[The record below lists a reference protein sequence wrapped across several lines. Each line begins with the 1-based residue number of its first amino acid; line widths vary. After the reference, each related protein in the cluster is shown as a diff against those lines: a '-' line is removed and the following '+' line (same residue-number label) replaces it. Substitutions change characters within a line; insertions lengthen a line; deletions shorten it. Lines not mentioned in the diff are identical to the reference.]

1 MQELAMIRT
10 LLSIALGALWFVSL
24 GCGATLPE
32 APPAGQPPAAP
43 AAGTAADD
51 GGAKPQGTVTPQT
64 SGTTETPTP
73 TQPMDPQPP
82 DGPPQAVAEVPL
94 IPRSVLFGNPDRALV
109 RISRDGTKIAYVAPL
124 DGVLNVWVGPL
135 DDPSAAQP
143 VTHDKG
149 RGIRMYFW
157 AHTNRH
163 IVYRQDEKGDENWHV
178 YAVDIQ
184 TKEVRDL
191 TPLEGISAQIE
202 AVSHRFPDEIL
213 LGINH
218 RNAEL
223 HDVYRVNLLSGERT
237 LVQENEGFYGFS
249 IDDDYRV
256 RLAMRF
262 EEHGGSTYLR
272 RTDEGWQEF
281 IALSSIDAMT
291 SGPAGFDRTG
301 DVLYFIDSRDRN
313 TGALTTIDL
322 KTMQQNVVAEN
333 PKADVD
339 DLLTHPTENTLLAVS
354 YTYARKQWQVL
365 DESVQEDFEY
375 LRTVADGELEIPSQ
389 SSDNQHWIV
398 AYRMDNGPLRYYH
411 YDRQARQA
419 RFLFTNQQALENL
432 PLARMHPVT
441 IRARD
446 GLELVSYLTLPV
458 QYAPQG
464 AARPVRPLP
473 MVLSVH
479 GGPWARDDWGY
490 DPEHQWLANR
500 GYAVLSVNFR
510 GSTGFGK
517 QFMNAAARQWGAAM
531 HDDLLDAVAWAVEEK
546 IADPQRIA
554 IMGASYGGYATL
566 VGLTKTPEVFA
577 CGIDIVG
584 PSSLITLMENIPP
597 YWAPFLPVLKDR
609 VGDPTTEEG
618 RQFLLERS
626 PLQHVDRIRRP
637 LLIGQGANDPRVKQQ
652 ESDQIVQA
660 MQARGIPVV
669 YVLYPDEGHGFARP
683 ANRMSFYAVA
693 EAFLKQHLGGD
704 RYEPVGDD
712 FAGSSIQV
720 PVGAEQVPGL
730 LPALQAV
737 QAAP

>member
-1 MQELAMIRT
+1 M
-10 LLSIALGALWFVSL
+10 
-24 GCGATLPE
+24 
-32 APPAGQPPAAP
+32 
-43 AAGTAADD
+43 D
-51 GGAKPQGTVTPQT
+51 
-64 SGTTETPTP
+64 
-73 TQPMDPQPP
+73 TQPSNRTP
-82 DGPPQAVAEVPL
+82 GPIAEVPL

-124 DGVLNVWVGPL
+124 DGVLNVWVGPV
-135 DDPSAAQP
+135 DDPAAAQP
-143 VTHDKG
+143 VTHDTG

-163 IVYRQDEKGDENWHV
+163 IVYRQDEKGDENWHI

-202 AVSHRFPDEIL
+202 AVSPRFPDEIL

-223 HDVYRVNLLSGERT
+223 HDVYRVNLLTGERT
-237 LVQENEGFYGFS
+237 LVEENEGFYGFS

-262 EEHGGSTYLR
+262 EDHGGSTYFR
-272 RTDEGWQEF
+272 RTDDGWEEF

-322 KTMQQNVVAEN
+322 KTMQQTVVAEH
-333 PKADVD
+333 PRADVD
-339 DLLTHPTENTLLAVS
+339 DLLTHPTDNTLLAVS

-365 DESVQEDFEY
+365 DPSVKEDFEY
-375 LRTVADGELEIPSQ
+375 LQTVADGELEIPSQ
-389 SSDNQHWIV
+389 SSDNQQWIV

-411 YDRQARQA
+411 YDRRARQA
-419 RFLFTNQQALENL
+419 RFLFTNQKALEDL

-464 AARPVRPLP
+464 ADRPVRPLP
-473 MVLSVH
+473 MVLTVH
-479 GGPWARDDWGY
+479 GGPWSRDDWGY
-490 DPEHQWLANR
+490 VPEHQWLANR

-546 IADPQRIA
+546 IADPQRIG

-566 VGLTKTPEVFA
+566 VGVTKTPEVFA

-609 VGDPTTEEG
+609 VGDPTTDEG

-693 EAFLKQHLGGD
+693 EAFLKEHLGGD

-712 FAGSSIQV
+712 FAGASIQV
-720 PVGAEQVPGL
+720 PVGADEVPGL
-730 LPALQAV
+730 RDALQALQAV
-737 QAAP
+737 PPPE